1 MSDMDTGSAV
11 TAPLRASFNAAR
23 RFGLSDDEVWH
34 TVDEVVSRA
43 GLHATVGE
51 CLEEITATLAREILA
66 KERRAYR

>member
-1 MSDMDTGSAV
+1 MGDMDTGSAV

-34 TVDEVVSRA
+34 AVDEVVSRA

-51 CLEEITATLAREILA
+51 CLEEITAALAREILA
-66 KERRAYR
+66 KERCARR